1 MLRAVPF
8 AEADAVVTLFT
19 RALGKASALAR
30 GARKGGRRWAAA
42 LEPMHTLR
50 VALDER
56 PGAELLALREASV
69 VVPRLHV
76 IADLDRMN
84 AAGQALRWVRAGSPP
99 RTPEP
104 EVWAEL
110 DTLLARLDDLED
122 RIPPRTHLAATG
134 LRLLREFGYGLEL
147 DSCIRCGKRCAA
159 DRPAYVGAAQGGLV
173 CQACGGGQAGVHR
186 LLEAALRARLAAA
199 SSGRD
204 AALLPEDTDLAR
216 ALVDE
221 ALAAHAGVES

>member
-1 MLRAVPF
+1 VLRVVPF

-42 LEPMHTLR
+42 LEPMHTLS
-50 VALDER
+50 VVLDER

-69 VVPRLHV
+69 IVPRLRV
-76 IADLDRMN
+76 IADLESMD

-110 DTLLARLDDLED
+110 DTLLARLDNRDD
-122 RIPPRTHLAATG
+122 PIPPRTHLAATG

-147 DSCIRCGKRCAA
+147 GSCIRCGKRCAE
-159 DRPAYVGAAQGGLV
+159 DRPAYVAAGQGGLV
-173 CQACGGGQAGVHR
+173 CQACGGGHAAVYH
-186 LLEAALRARLAAA
+186 LLDSALRARLLAA

-204 AALLPEDTDLAR
+204 VALLPEDTDLAR

-221 ALAAHAGVES
+221 ALAAHAGVEP